1 MNASEIE
8 VNNKTPLDT
17 VKVLLALALVIMGF
31 VFYYA
36 AKQVE
41 WVAVGVLVLSLVSA
55 VSLFLSSSTGA
66 SLLVFFRAS
75 YVELSRVVW
84 PSRVETGQMTVVV
97 FVFVVIM
104 AIFLWAVD
112 KTIELGL
119 IELLSLRGGK

>member
-8 VNNKTPLDT
+8 VSNKTPLDF
-17 VKVLLALALVIMGF
+17 VKVVLAVGMVLMGF

-36 AKQVE
+36 GKQSD
-41 WVAVGVLVLSLVSA
+41 WVAVGVLMLSLVSA
-55 VSLFLSSSTGA
+55 VSLFLSSSTGV
-66 SLLVFFRAS
+66 SLMVFFRAS

-84 PSRVETGQMTVVV
+84 PSRVETWQMTLVV

-104 AIFLWAVD
+104 SIFLWAID